1 MATNKYSPALGSAHL
16 GQIDMKVSNRVTFE
30 LFPAWF
36 LVALHFRQPADSMP
50 IQATMQGRACQVWDG
65 CLQSI
70 ETIIQRQQRMPA
82 KCHDGGL
89 LLQRQYGGVRMLR
102 TGWQIGH
109 RAPLPPLG
117 HRLGIDPM
125 PTRQGPQA
133 LLTMLYRSTDR
144 LRRCGAPVQNLSRSA
159 SFHLMDKNAPSN
171 AGTKQLV
178 HRSVTQISVSMDA

>member
-1 MATNKYSPALGSAHL
+1 M
-16 GQIDMKVSNRVTFE
+16 F
-30 LFPAWF
+30 
-36 LVALHFRQPADSMP
+36 
-50 IQATMQGRACQVWDG
+50 
-65 CLQSI
+65 
-70 ETIIQRQQRMPA
+70 
-82 KCHDGGL
+82 
-89 LLQRQYGGVRMLR
+89 R

-171 AGTKQLV
+171 AGTIQVGSNPPVPVDVRVIAATNRALQALV
-178 HRSVTQISVSMDA
+178 AAGTFRQNLFFRLNVFPVRVPPLRERKDDSPLLVERSE